1 MREQPRLHVVV
12 RAGNAAAA
20 KAALESVKA
29 QAYPRKRVVLLT
41 PPVDGGVPGWAR
53 RLVKEFPG
61 VVALAGGSALAVLG
75 ELAPRQDDFIA
86 LWPAE
91 DAAHPARLA
100 GIVRRLEAESAAA
113 TALAVRDEKSGRA
126 ALLDFG
132 RAGEQAPDTWVAT
145 PAALADAEAGAAL
158 QPLADVDHLSLRV
171 FPPSAAARAAA
182 LISRHALPV
191 SAYDES
197 AAGRIGASLA
207 LGPKAACEVVASCGR
222 VLFQFEA
229 E

>member
-1 MREQPRLHVVV
+1 MREQPRLHIVV

-29 QAYPRKRVVLLT
+29 QAYPRKRVVLLA

-61 VVALAGGSALAVLG
+61 VAALAGGSAVAVLAD
-75 ELAPRQDDFIA
+75 LSPRQDDFIVM
-86 LWPAE
+86 WPAE

-100 GIVRRLEAESAAA
+100 GIVRRLESESAAA
-113 TALAVRDEKSGRA
+113 TSLAVRDERTARA

-132 RAGEQAPDTWVAT
+132 RAGETAPDTWIAT
-145 PAALADAEAGAAL
+145 PAALVAAESGGAL
-158 QPLADVDHLSLRV
+158 QPLHDIAHLSLRV
-171 FPPSAAARAAA
+171 FPPSASARAAD

-197 AAGRIGASLA
+197 AAERVAAALA
-207 LGPKAACEVVASCGR
+207 LGPKASCEVVAGCGR
-222 VLFQFEA
+222 VMFQFDA